1 MNDLAPPATL
11 AAARR
16 SRQTVEAAIERAKLD
31 AARARVVRRVAVVE
45 HARALRAQVLAAL
58 DRLAREVL
66 EVWTPD
72 DDEWRAHAVLAEAAA
87 RALEGIAATAGA
99 ESYQQALGRAARP
112 RRRLAVSEWADR
124 HRWLRTGTAQP
135 GEWRTSLVPYTREI
149 MDALSA
155 HDPCN
160 EVVIMKAAQ
169 VAGTEVALNWLG
181 YLISHAP
188 AEAMLVMPTLEL
200 RDRFV
205 KRRLRPLIRETDVV
219 RDALGGQRSRDA
231 DAGIG
236 LLSFPGGSLILA
248 GANSPNSLRSD
259 AVRYVILDEVDGFDW
274 EVGKEGDPLALIENR
289 QRTYSRRKTLL
300 VSTPTVRGASRIEQ
314 RYQASDRRR
323 YHVPCP
329 DCGVMQPLRWANL
342 RWHAAARPSTLG
354 EPEQATVTAAWYECA
369 DCGARI
375 DEHLK
380 PDLLARGQWI
390 AEAPGAPTRGYH
402 LSALYAPLGL
412 GLRWAEIAQKWLDA
426 QGDRGRLQVFVNTYL
441 GETWEDKR
449 RHATEARDIAE
460 RAEPYALRTAPAD
473 CLLVT
478 VGVDVQDDRL
488 SVQWLGHGAGRRWW
502 ALDWVEP
509 PGNPTHDAVWDGLL
523 DLLLQAIPHAAGGQ
537 LRVRAVGV
545 DIGGHH
551 TAQVKAWVTRAG
563 AALGVPVMAMQGS
576 RHRATAVLPRRPMHS
591 ELTASGKRARRGT
604 PVWQIGTEV
613 AKDVLYN
620 DLAADAELPPDE
632 RRGHFAADLPPEYY
646 AQLTAESFNPIRNR
660 YELRRGRRNEALDTW
675 VYALAA
681 AHHPLLRVDKMTER
695 HWQDL
700 RQMIVPPPPPVPGQ
714 PPRPAAPAATRPAT
728 PPPARGF
735 GSEDWQL

>member
-16 SRQTVEAAIERAKLD
+16 SRQAVEAAIERAKLD

-87 RALEGIAATAGA
+87 RALEGIAAGAGA

-124 HRWLRTGTAQP
+124 HRVLRTGTAQP
-135 GEWRTSLVPYTREI
+135 GPWRTSLVPYLREI

-155 HDPCN
+155 HHPCR
-160 EVVIMKAAQ
+160 EVVVMKSAQ
-169 VAGTEVALNWLG
+169 VGGTEIALNWLG
-181 YLISHAP
+181 YIISHAP
-188 AEAMLVMPTLEL
+188 AETMLVMPTLEL

-236 LLSFPGGSLILA
+236 LLSYPGGSLILA

-259 AVRYVILDEVDGFDW
+259 AVRYVIMDEVDGFDW
-274 EVGKEGDPLALIENR
+274 EVGTEGDPVALIENR
-289 QRTYSRRKTLL
+289 QRTYSRRKTLYI
-300 VSTPTVRGASRIEQ
+300 STPTRRGASRIEQ
-314 RYQASDRRR
+314 RYLASDRRR
-323 YHVPCP
+323 HHVPCP
-329 DCGVMQPLRWANL
+329 HCGVMQPLRWPNL
-342 RWHAAARPSTLG
+342 RWRAAPVQSAPG
-354 EPEQATVTAAWYECA
+354 EPERAAVTEAWYECA

-375 DEHLK
+375 DEHHK
-380 PDLLARGQWI
+380 PDLMARGAWI
-390 AEAPGAPTRGYH
+390 AEAPGAPALGYH
-402 LSALYAPLGL
+402 LCTLSTALGL

-502 ALDWVEP
+502 ALDWIEP

-523 DLLLQAIPHAAGGQ
+523 ELLLQPIPHAAGGQ

-613 AKDVLYN
+613 AKDTLYN
-620 DLAADAELPPDE
+620 DLAADAELAPDE
-632 RRGHFAADLPPEYY
+632 RRAHFAADLPPEYY

-700 RQMIVPPPPPVPGQ
+700 RQMIAPPPPPAPGQ

-728 PPPARGF
+728 PPPPRGF